1 VSGLDDLSGDWLGFY
16 NYPVPHPPTQFKASL
31 RDTGGLITGIT
42 TEEGDTPDCYG
53 MILQAVVDGRREGS
67 TVWFTKVYDYLERA
81 PDPVRYEG
89 TIQAG
94 GDEIEGRWTIPG
106 AWSGTFMMVRSRREE
121 AAEEARVGEAIPA
134 GR

>member
-1 VSGLDDLSGDWLGFY
+1 MSGGENDLSGEWLGFY
-16 NYPVPHPPTQFKASL
+16 NYPIPHPPTRFEASL
-31 RDTGGLITGIT
+31 RDNAGLISGVT

-53 MILQAVVDGRREGS
+53 AILQAVIDGRREGS

-89 TIQAG
+89 EIQAG

-106 AWSGTFMMVRSRREE
+106 EWSGSFMMVRANREKE
-121 AAEEARVGEAIPA
+121 TESVKVEEEMPQ
-134 GR
+134 